1 MRFPNYQDK
10 YQHDSA
16 LTAEDVL
23 NYRAQLGR
31 LPRIPP
37 PDGVILC
44 LQKGLPERRRI
55 RWQHP
60 YRHAGKLMGDLLLL
74 KKMHGKVAVLTNF
87 GIGAPLVA
95 ALAEELI
102 AFGVKRL
109 IAMSWAGGL
118 QPDLQPGDIVVC
130 DQAIR
135 DEGTSHH
142 YLPATKHIQASPA
155 LVQALA
161 TTLTNHG
168 HDCTIGTT
176 WTTDAPY
183 RETREEI
190 RRYQSE
196 GVKTVEMESAALFA
210 VGQARGVPTA
220 SVLVVGDSLA
230 NLRWQAPPD
239 VNPVERALEAVYA
252 AAIEVLNQ

>member
-1 MRFPNYQDK
+1 VSFPNDPDK
-10 YQHDSA
+10 HQHDSA
-16 LTAEDVL
+16 LKAEDVIA
-23 NYRAQLGR
+23 YRKQLGR
-31 LPRIPP
+31 LPAITPP
-37 PDGVILC
+37 EGVILC

-55 RWQHP
+55 RWRHP
-60 YRHAGKLMGDLLLL
+60 YRRAGKLMGDLYLL
-74 KKMHGKVAVLTNF
+74 KKTDGKVAVLTNF

-109 IAMSWAGGL
+109 VAMSWAGGL
-118 QPDLQPGDIVVC
+118 QPDLKPGDIVVC
-130 DQAIR
+130 HQAIR

-142 YLPATKHIQASPA
+142 YLPPAKHVQASPA

-161 TTLTNHG
+161 ATFSAHG
-168 HDCTIGTT
+168 HDYTTGTT

-183 RETREEI
+183 RETCEEI
-190 RRYQSE
+190 QRYQSE

-210 VGQARGVPTA
+210 VGQVRGVQTA

-252 AAIEVLNQ
+252 VAIEVLNQ